1 MLKKRYIQK
10 GRYKRIIGGAE
21 ESDKTFGNAFGY
33 QLGAA
38 LSRSLFEN
46 CFPVVFDRM
55 ERNKKLFG
63 NFFVL

>member
-33 QLGAA
+33 QLGTTIYG
-38 LSRSLFEN
+38 
-46 CFPVVFDRM
+46 CFFKNSFSVVFDGV
-55 ERNKKLFG
+55 ERNKKLCG